1 MHVET
6 AIISS
11 CACFVHFLYGQSA
24 LGIFWGIHYNPF
36 RTNLQSSPSSVLRD
50 VRKNYRPQDN
60 SQSRDIFCL
69 AQIVMTEYGYAL
81 ITLHWLNTQR
91 KCNAVML
98 SVSFVELNNIPFHH
112 NAFYSKSLVLHCFF
126 SSLVQNAIAFLSG
139 KFSKLVNSCT
149 CEGLP
154 AVDYQNCFCTRFQTV
169 N

>member
-81 ITLHWLNTQR
+81 ITLRWLNTQR
-91 KCNAVML
+91 KCNAVIL
-98 SVSFVELNNIPFHH
+98 SLSHLLSSTIYPFTTMHFIP
-112 NAFYSKSLVLHCFF
+112 NLLYCTVSLVLLFKMPLHFCQE
-126 SSLVQNAIAFLSG
+126 SFLN
-139 KFSKLVNSCT
+139 L
-149 CEGLP
+149 
-154 AVDYQNCFCTRFQTV
+154 
-169 N
+169 